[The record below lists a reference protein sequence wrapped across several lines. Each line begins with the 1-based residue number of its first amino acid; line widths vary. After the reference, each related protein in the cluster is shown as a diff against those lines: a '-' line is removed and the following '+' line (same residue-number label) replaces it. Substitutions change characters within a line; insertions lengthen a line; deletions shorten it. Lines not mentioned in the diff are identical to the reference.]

1 MKTFRDY
8 SPAQQMLLPP
18 DLRDWLP
25 EKHLAQF
32 LSDLV
37 DELDLGAIFS
47 AYEQGDG
54 RGQPPYHPQMMVKL
68 LLYAY
73 CTGKPSSRKIEEATY
88 TDVAFRVLA
97 ANQHPDHASISTF
110 RKRHLKEIA
119 GLFKQVLLLCE
130 KAGLLKLGH
139 VAIDGT
145 KVRADASR
153 HKAMSY
159 DRMSLTEKRLEEEIE
174 ALLKRAA
181 EVDAA
186 EDKEYGADQRGDE
199 LPKEMA
205 RRESRLTVIREAKK
219 ALEEEARE
227 KAREEAERVQ
237 TKLKEREV
245 KEQETGKKV
254 GGRKP
259 QLKEP
264 EAALPKPE
272 AQRNFTDPE
281 SRIMIDGAT
290 KSFVQ
295 GYNAQAAVDAHRQI
309 IVAAEVTQQ
318 ANDKQQLVPMGQ
330 AVELNLGR
338 KPEQISADSG
348 YFSEAAV
355 SDEALAGVKLYVAV
369 GRQKHSEVIE
379 TAEGEAPPEAA
390 VKEQMQHL
398 LKTAAG
404 RAVYSLRKMVVEPV
418 FGQIK
423 EVRGFRQFS
432 FRGIEKVG
440 QEWDLICL
448 THNVL
453 KLFGSKQIG
462 DKPWLGGNLSPGC
475 NPERRNYGKAGHG
488 LSQGA
493 VALKAA

>member
-8 SPAQQMLLPP
+8 SPAQQMLLPS
-18 DLRDWLP
+18 DLREWLP
-25 EKHLAQF
+25 EKHLAHF

-37 DELDLGAIFS
+37 DELDLEAIFS

-88 TDVAFRVLA
+88 TDVAFRVLT
-97 ANQHPDHASISTF
+97 ANQHPDHASISSF
-110 RKRHLKEIA
+110 RKRHFKEIA
-119 GLFKQVLLLCE
+119 GLFHQVLLLCE
-130 KAGLLKLGH
+130 KAGLVKLGH

-159 DRMSLTEKRLEEEIE
+159 DRMCQTQERLEEEIA
-174 ALLKRAA
+174 ALLKRAE

-186 EDKEYGADQRGDE
+186 EDDEYGADQRGDE
-199 LPKEMA
+199 LPQEME
-205 RRESRLTVIREAKK
+205 RRESRLKVIREAKK

-227 KAREEAERVQ
+227 KAREKAQQVQ
-237 TKLKEREV
+237 ARLQEQEV
-245 KEQETGKKV
+245 KQRETGKKP
-254 GGRKP
+254 GGRK
-259 QLKEP
+259 LEVKEP
-264 EAALPKPE
+264 EEAKPE
-272 AQRNFTDPE
+272 PKAQRNFTDPE
-281 SRIMIDGAT
+281 SRIMVDGAT

-295 GYNAQAAVDAHRQI
+295 GYNAQAAVDAHGQI
-309 IVAAEVTQQ
+309 IVAADVTQQ
-318 ANDKQQLVPMGQ
+318 ANDKQQLVPMGR

-355 SDEALAGVKLYVAV
+355 SDEALAGVKLYIAV
-369 GRQKHSEVIE
+369 ERQKHSEVIE
-379 TAEGEAPPEAA
+379 TAEGEAPPEASA
-390 VKEQMQHL
+390 KEQMQHL
-398 LKTAAG
+398 LRTAAG
-404 RAVYSLRKMVVEPV
+404 KAVYSLRKMVVEPV

-423 EVRGFRQFS
+423 EARGFRQFS

-462 DKPWLGGNLSPGC
+462 DKPWVGGNLTVGC
-475 NPERRNYGKAGHG
+475 NPERRNYGRAGQG
-488 LSQGA
+488 ISQGA